1 MARLRLVAT
10 WWTWQNQ
17 TGGNEDGLFV
27 RVVWGTFPAPSPAR
41 TLDRQTGPRRRG
53 VQHLSPA
60 AAWHHLSTV
69 CDPDLR
75 FRLHPRRR
83 PHRVRLVLGDSR
95 LVARHQPL
103 DGQLHPTQPGSWGTV
118 RRTQKN
124 YVRDLLGHGGERN
137 SVTRRTTDG
146 GER

>member
-1 MARLRLVAT
+1 MARFNLVAT

-27 RVVWGTFPAPSPAR
+27 RDVWWALPAPSAAH
-41 TLDRQTGPRRRG
+41 TLDRQTGPRRCG

-60 AAWHHLSTV
+60 AAWHHLPAV

-83 PHRVRLVLGDSR
+83 PHRLRLVLGDSR

-103 DGQLHPTQPGSWGTV
+103 DGQLHPTQPDPGGTV
-118 RRTQKN
+118 N
-124 YVRDLLGHGGERN
+124 AGNHSRDLPDNG
-137 SVTRRTTDG
+137 
-146 GER
+146 